1 MTHHVFTP
9 MKKTPWLSF
18 LSLVLLADVATAGLQ
33 MTFVASDLRDP
44 MEISLAPNGDVF
56 VVEREGR
63 VLRVVPA
70 TGAMFVIGQVPV
82 TALKEENKNSSWA
95 REDGLLGITLDPDF
109 AKNQRLYLYYSAAD
123 KMLNRLSRF
132 SLKDGLLDLSSEKML
147 LEIPT
152 DRRDRVCHH
161 GGSLAFGKD
170 GLLYLSTGD
179 NTNPFESNGVAPID
193 DRDGH
198 DHANAMRSAGN
209 TNDLRGKVLRIK
221 PTENGYEIPEGNL
234 FPKGNDKARPEI
246 FVMGCRN
253 PFRMSIDPK
262 TNTVYWGE
270 VGPDAGNPSDKGPAG
285 HDEVNQAKTAGN
297 HGWPF
302 VIADNQPYP
311 IVDFTNGKPGVMI
324 DPAAPKNPSKF
335 NTGLTDLPAARAALI
350 WYPYAASE
358 KFPLMGTGGRNAMAG
373 PVFYYDEKRAHNI
386 LGEADDRSLI
396 TYEWMRNKAWKVK
409 LDEKENFV
417 KMEVLLEGLQHPMDM
432 EMAADGS
439 VVLLEYGSEWYF
451 NRNGRIRLI
460 LPDSGNQAPEVK
472 IEDRGNK
479 TYAVTVK
486 DPENQKCEVVW
497 YGTKGQ
503 KDAVLGKGETYTL
516 NIDGVEQLR
525 AVVTDEKGQRGIARV
540 LLNAATMPEL
550 TLSFPKKPSAIG
562 FGETVTF
569 QVAGAAQE
577 KDVVVRARYIPPTG
591 HDAGGPVLPAQAAKL
606 IEAKQCLACHQVDAN
621 SVGPSYL
628 NVAMRYR
635 DDPAA
640 LKNLQKKL
648 STGGAGA
655 WGEIPMPPQA
665 AVNEQESAEILQAIL
680 GLSQGMAELRTK
692 AAGDLKMPTAPEGA
706 APGGAWE
713 IIAEAP
719 MHTSAKI
726 RIPAK

>member
-1 MTHHVFTP
+1 

-18 LSLVLLADVATAGLQ
+18 LSLVLLADVASAALQ
-33 MTFVASDLRDP
+33 TTFVASDLRDP

-109 AKNQRLYLYYSAAD
+109 TKNQRLYLYYSAAD
-123 KMLNRLSRF
+123 QMLNRLSRF

-324 DPAAPKNPSKF
+324 DPAAPKNPSKL
-335 NTGLTDLPAARAALI
+335 NTGLTELPAARAALI

-373 PVFYYDEKRAHNI
+373 PVFYYDAKRTHNI

-479 TYAVTVK
+479 NYAVAVK

-540 LLNAATMPEL
+540 LLNASTMPEL

-562 FGETVTF
+562 FGETVAF

-680 GLSQGMAELRTK
+680 GLSQGMAELKTK
-692 AAGDLKMPTAPEGA
+692 AAGDLKMPAAPEGA

-713 IIAEAP
+713 IIATAP

>member
-1 MTHHVFTP
+1 
-9 MKKTPWLSF
+9 MKKSPWSF
-18 LSLVLLADVATAGLQ
+18 LLSLLLFSDVASAALQ
-33 MTFVASDLRDP
+33 TTFIASDLRDP
-44 MEISLAPNGDVF
+44 MEISLAPNGDVY
-56 VVEREGR
+56 VIEREGR

-70 TGAMFVIGQVPV
+70 TGAMFVIGQLPV
-82 TALKEENKNSSWA
+82 EALRESNKNSSWA
-95 REDGLLGITLDPDF
+95 REDGLLGITLDPEF
-109 AKNQRLYLYYSAAD
+109 AKNQRLYLYYSAPE

-132 SLKDGLLDLSSEKML
+132 SLKDGMLDLGSEKML

-179 NTNPFESNGVAPID
+179 NTNPFESSGVAPID

-209 TNDLRGKVLRIK
+209 TNDLRGKVLRIR
-221 PTENGYEIPEGNL
+221 PTETGYEIPAGNL
-234 FPKGNDKARPEI
+234 FPVGTEKTRPEI

-262 TNTVYWGE
+262 TQTVYWGE

-302 VIADNQPYP
+302 VIADNKPYP
-311 IVDFTNGKPGVMI
+311 IVDFTNGKPGVMT
-324 DPAAPKNPSKF
+324 DPKAPKNPSKI
-335 NTGLTDLPAARAALI
+335 NTGLTDLPSAREALI
-350 WYPYAASE
+350 YYPYAASE

-373 PVFYYDEKRAHNI
+373 PVFYYDAKRTHNI
-386 LGEADDRSLI
+386 LREADDRSLI

-409 LDEKENFV
+409 LDENENFV

-439 VVLLEYGSEWYF
+439 LFLLEYGSDWYF

-460 LPDSGNQAPEVK
+460 LPDSGNQAPQVK

-479 TYAVTVK
+479 TYAVSIK

-503 KDAVLGKGETYTL
+503 KDSVLGKGETFTL
-516 NIDGVEQLR
+516 TIDGVEQLR
-525 AVVTDEKGQRGIARV
+525 AVATDEKGQRGIARV
-540 LLNAATMPEL
+540 LLNAATQPEL
-550 TLSFPKKPSAIG
+550 QISFEAKPAAIG
-562 FGETVTF
+562 FGESLKFAVT
-569 QVAGAAQE
+569 GAAQE
-577 KDVVVRARYIPPTG
+577 KDLVVRARYIPPTG
-591 HDAGGPVLPAQAAKL
+591 HDAGGPVLPEGAGKL
-606 IEAKQCLACHQVDAN
+606 IAAKQCLACHQVETN

-640 LKNLQKKL
+640 LKSLQKKL

-665 AVNEQESAEILQAIL
+665 AVNEQESAEIINAIL
-680 GLSQGMAELRTK
+680 GLSAGMAELKSK
-692 AAGDLKMPTAPEGA
+692 AKGELMMPKAPANAG
-706 APGGAWE
+706 PGGAWE

-719 MHTSAKI
+719 MHTAAKI